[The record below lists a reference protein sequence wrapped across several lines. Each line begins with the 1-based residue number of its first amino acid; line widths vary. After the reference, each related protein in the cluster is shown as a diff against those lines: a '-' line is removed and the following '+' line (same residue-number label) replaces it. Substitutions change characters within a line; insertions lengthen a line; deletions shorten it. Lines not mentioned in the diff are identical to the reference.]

1 MQCGG
6 VVYFRPAVLPR
17 YREGPRPKFE
27 PTGKEAV
34 MAQAIPR
41 ESVLHVLQRRYD
53 HQSAQVVFR
62 RAVESAKLRDQEQY
76 TREELQS
83 ISEGLQKV
91 GDRLDSLI
99 GPLMALAG
107 AATATPPAWET
118 SKREPMRV
126 EPKPELRAETKPAPP
141 RAGPR
146 PQAPRAADAASVV
159 AVTPPAV
166 SPAPA
171 PSPTPAS
178 TPTTTETPAAAA
190 SAEASAAAGAA
201 AATTAADDSTAH
213 HDDSGDAER
222 PNTASA

>member
-1 MQCGG
+1 M
-6 VVYFRPAVLPR
+6 
-17 YREGPRPKFE
+17 
-27 PTGKEAV
+27 GKEAV
-34 MAQAIPR
+34 MAQPIPR

-62 RAVESAKLRDQEQY
+62 RVVESVKLRDQEQY

-99 GPLMALAG
+99 APLMALAG

-118 SKREPMRV
+118 SKREPARV
-126 EPKPELRAETKPAPP
+126 EPKAALRAESRPEPP
-141 RAGPR
+141 RAESK

-171 PSPTPAS
+171 SSP
-178 TPTTTETPAAAA
+178 TPTTTETAAAAA
-190 SAEASAAAGAA
+190 SAEASPTAGAA
-201 AATTAADDSTAH
+201 AATTAEDDSTAH
-213 HDDSGDAER
+213 HDDSGEGESE
-222 PNTASA
+222 NTESGGKGRQRRKR